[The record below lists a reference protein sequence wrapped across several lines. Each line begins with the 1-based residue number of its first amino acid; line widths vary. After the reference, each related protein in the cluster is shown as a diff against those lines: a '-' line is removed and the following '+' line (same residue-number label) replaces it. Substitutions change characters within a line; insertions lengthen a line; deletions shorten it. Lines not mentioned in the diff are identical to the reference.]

1 MSVRYR
7 RVKTHE
13 MPHCG
18 AHLDARVATCDASRF
33 RNQRGERRMTTEEF
47 SFEHEGTFE
56 KGELTGNLKLGK
68 FEVHYEE
75 IFAEVIED
83 GVITLEERA
92 RLDKA
97 ADALGLDR
105 QRLRKL
111 EEALQ
116 AAYEAR
122 HHVRVREMADEMDAP
137 PASIVVRP
145 EAVQDPR
152 VLALEVQVAK
162 LTARVAELERELEEA
177 REREAV
183 EVDLSEVPAAVVEAA
198 EETPEELARRVRANP
213 RDIESL
219 RGLYRAYTRA
229 GDADRRWLLAHALSF
244 LGAAN
249 DDELA
254 AERAHRI
261 EGLIKPASSLG
272 PPGWNLLFHPE
283 EEVLTGQIFAVIVPA
298 VLLGRVSA
306 LRRDKSLL
314 KLDPEKKQDPA
325 MSTLQAVR
333 CFAWAA
339 AILGMGAPPLYAD
352 PSFAGSVEMVPGLPP
367 STRLGKQ
374 ALAGRTPFEL
384 AFIAGRHLSWYR
396 EEHFVRLLVPST
408 PDLEDLFLA
417 ALSVANQTI
426 PLSAEI
432 KQRVAPL
439 ARAIEPVL
447 EPGAIDRVRGHF
459 MRFIEDGGR
468 TNLHRWAT
476 AADRTAARAGMLLA
490 NDLAAA
496 HKVFE
501 LEDPR
506 TADSKI
512 DDLLSFVA
520 SDRYANIRKQIGLA
534 IPSS

>member
-1 MSVRYR
+1 
-7 RVKTHE
+7 
-13 MPHCG
+13 
-18 AHLDARVATCDASRF
+18 
-33 RNQRGERRMTTEEF
+33 MTTEEF

-83 GVITLEERA
+83 GIITPEERA

-122 HHVRVREMADEMDAP
+122 HHVRIREIAEEEAP
-137 PASIVVRP
+137 PRSIVVPPDVAR
-145 EAVQDPR
+145 DPLVSR
-152 VLALEVQVAK
+152 LELWVSQLVE
-162 LTARVAELERELEEA
+162 RVAELERELEEA

-183 EVDLSEVPAAVVEAA
+183 EVDLSEMPATEIEAA
-198 EETPEELARRVRANP
+198 EETPDELARRVRANP
-213 RDIESL
+213 RDVESL
-219 RGLYRAYTRA
+219 RGLFRVFTRE
-229 GDADRRWLLAHALSF
+229 GDADRRWLIAHALTY
-244 LGAAN
+244 LGVAN
-249 DDELA
+249 EDELA
-254 AERAHRI
+254 VERRHHQQ
-261 EGLIKPASSLG
+261 GLIKPSSSLDDQ
-272 PPGWNLLFHPE
+272 GWSLLLHPD

-306 LRRDKSLL
+306 LRRDKALP
-314 KLDPEKKQDPA
+314 KLDPARKQDPK

-333 CFAWAA
+333 CFAWAS

-352 PSFAGSVEMVPGLPP
+352 PDFGGTVEMVPGLPP

-374 ALAGRTPFEL
+374 SLSGRSPFEL

-417 ALSVANQTI
+417 ALSIANQSI
-426 PLSAEI
+426 PLTPEI

-447 EPGAIDRVRGHF
+447 EPAAIDRVRGHF
-459 MRFIEDGGR
+459 LRFLEEGGR

-476 AADRTAARAGMLLA
+476 AADRTAARAGLLLA
-490 NDLAAA
+490 NDLGAARRI
-496 HKVFE
+496 FE

-506 TADSKI
+506 AADSRM
-512 DDLLSFVA
+512 DDLLIFVT
-520 SDRYANIRKQIGLA
+520 SDRYASIRKQIGLA
-534 IPSS
+534 LSA